1 MEFIYSLCF
10 ILSYFMS
17 SFRTLAEIPL
27 WVKWISVSLF
37 LCILGLWTWD
47 TFYSIYIES
56 IVTFWLW
63 VSIFWALYSF
73 TKLITVIPIGILN
86 DQGKTDDLLTLGKI
100 SWMISGFLYYL
111 AWCYNSWFL
120 LLLWTL
126 FSGLAWAIIYPWYW
140 TLYKKSWTKRNHWL
154 IFWLYYASINLAYCA
169 WALIS
174 AYTILYLDLHEIFLF
189 MVFFIFLSIIWD
201 ERIWFFSKKLSPK
214 ERPIV
219 LSFKSNWLLP
229 LLWKNI
235 ISLKPRK
242 EIYQVLKDYQWSMY
256 SALGAQ
262 ALISLMEYVWFLFIP
277 IIAIDN
283 NLSLSEVAIIS
294 AAMWLPSILN
304 VFVWSLWDKYNKK
317 LIIWILL
324 LIWWFLYILLWE
336 STSFYGMIGS
346 TFGIFFVIAF
356 VFPLVSA
363 LISDWVKSKEEWTI
377 AWVKEFIWTSWEI
390 LGSLWFW
397 VLITTIG
404 IHTSFIMF
412 WYALIMLATYIII
425 KKSIELIKKHR

>member
-1 MEFIYSLCF
+1 MEFIYSMCF
-10 ILSYFMS
+10 IFSCLMS

-37 LCILGLWTWD
+37 LCILWLGTWD

-73 TKLITVIPIGILN
+73 TKLLTVIPIWILN
-86 DQGKTDDLLTLGKI
+86 DQGKTDDLLSLGKL
-100 SWMISGFLYYL
+100 SWMISWLLYYL
-111 AWCYNSWFL
+111 AWCYNSWIL

-126 FSGLAWAIIYPWYW
+126 FSWLAWAIIYPWYW

-154 IFWLYYASINLAYCA
+154 IFWIYYASINLAYCA

-174 AYTILYLDLHEIFLF
+174 AYAILYLDLHEIFLF
-189 MVFFIFLSIIWD
+189 MVFFILLSLIRD
-201 ERIWFFSKKLSPK
+201 GRIWFFSKKLSPK
-214 ERPIV
+214 DKPII

-229 LLWKNI
+229 LLWKYI
-235 ISLKPRK
+235 VSRKPWK
-242 EIYQVLKDYQWSMY
+242 EIYHVLRDYQWSMY
-256 SALGAQ
+256 SALWAQ
-262 ALISLMEYVWFLFIP
+262 ALISLMEYVGFLFIP
-277 IIAIDN
+277 IIAVDN
-283 NLSLSEVAIIS
+283 NLSLSEVALIS
-294 AAMWLPSILN
+294 AIMRLPSILN
-304 VFVWSLWDKYNKK
+304 VFVWSLGDKYNKK
-317 LIIWILL
+317 LLIGILL
-324 LIWWFLYILLWE
+324 LIWWFLYIMLWN
-336 STSFYGMIGS
+336 SHSFLAMMGT

-363 LISDWVKSKEEWTI
+363 LISDWIKNKEEGTI

-397 VLITTIG
+397 VLITAIG
-404 IHTSFIMF
+404 IHTAFVLF
-412 WYALIMLATYIII
+412 WYMLIMLSIYIIVKKVYEII
-425 KKSIELIKKHR
+425 KHK